1 MHQAERSL
9 HMLNLAPDIGNELN
23 PVEKSILT
31 VLRSNNRQDRTID
44 VSWLQAECKHIGFSP
59 KEFSH
64 GFVRL
69 LMRGH
74 LEPCGE
80 FAYALAAANRVEAEM
95 SPDFGRTQTEE
106 APTPVPQHLQ
116 GWEEVSQQNRVGI
129 LLVDD
134 DDDVRDVVTH
144 MLESADYRVFSAENG
159 MEAISAFRE
168 NQDSI
173 DLLVSDVV
181 MPKMN
186 GREVYEQLRKLRPGL
201 PAVFISGYPSDVL
214 KHMEGEEN
222 VKLLVKPLNQTIL
235 VNTIQAALQS

>member
-9 HMLNLAPDIGNELN
+9 HMRNLAPDMENELN

-44 VSWLQAECKHIGFSP
+44 VSWLQTECKHIGFSP

-80 FAYALAAANRVEAEM
+80 FTYALAAENGMEAEM
-95 SPDFGRTQTEE
+95 SSGFGATRTEK
-106 APTPVPQHLQ
+106 APTPVPQQLQ
-116 GWEEVSQQNRVGI
+116 GGEEVSQQNRVGI

-134 DDDVRDVVTH
+134 DDDVRSVVAY
-144 MLESADYRVFSAENG
+144 MLESADYRVFSAESG
-159 MEAISAFRE
+159 AKAISAFRE
-168 NQDSI
+168 NQGSI